1 MFDDIDKIIPKLD
14 ENDKEKI
21 YRNISKK
28 KVEKK
33 AINKKLILAFASV
46 ILLALIVIPIS
57 IAVGINNKPANTINT
72 PPLPIETQTSHEV
85 QLDEKNIV
93 GMAAYSEFKNNT
105 TNVKKRFNKS
115 SEGSIPEDSNVETMN
130 TGEGGNSNTTSTK
143 SNKIYDKISYP
154 YDYVKIKTA
163 YKFTIEVDKIED
175 ELANQIIESNCGLGK
190 VEVVVAEFETFID
203 ENGNLVSSVGDT
215 MISLRGYNGYYTIL
229 LNHASYEYQDD
240 VRSKSTSKFSSHKKL
255 NSDGVE
261 KDFTPPILTIVLV
274 EENDTKSLYFE
285 ANMSKK
291 DVEFNKELAFNN
303 IDEVVRVSRDTLYSA
318 MELSKIPTVE
328 VTARVVEI
336 NLEKKV
342 LIVESNVNLKYVYI
356 RSFTEGLNFEDIKID
371 DLIIVEHD
379 KIFDE
384 YNPVGVNAN
393 KISLNISNENIV
405 ENKQE

>member
-33 AINKKLILAFASV
+33 AFNKKLILAFASV

-72 PPLPIETQTSHEV
+72 PPLPIETQTTHEV
-85 QLDEKNIV
+85 QFDENNVV

-130 TGEGGNSNTTSTK
+130 TGEGGNNNTTSTE

-163 YKFTIEVDKIED
+163 YKFTIEVERIED

-190 VEVVVAEFETFID
+190 LEVVVAEFETFVD

-229 LNHASYEYQDD
+229 LNHASYEYQGDA
-240 VRSKSTSKFSSHKKL
+240 RSKSTSKFSSHKKL

-291 DVEFNKELAFNN
+291 NVEFNKELAFNN

-318 MELSKIPTVE
+318 MELSKVKTVE
-328 VTARVVEI
+328 VAARVVEI
-336 NLEKKV
+336 DLEKKV
-342 LIVESNVNLKYVYI
+342 IIVESDVNLKYVYI
-356 RSFTEGLNFEDIKID
+356 LSFTEGLNIEDIKID

-393 KISLNISNENIV
+393 KISLNTTNENKV
-405 ENKQE
+405 EDKQE

>member
-21 YRNISKK
+21 YRNISKRK
-28 KVEKK
+28 GEKK

-46 ILLALIVIPIS
+46 VLLALIVIPIS

-72 PPLPIETQTSHEV
+72 PLLPIETQTTHEV

-115 SEGSIPEDSNVETMN
+115 SEGSIPVDSNVETMN
-130 TGEGGNSNTTSTK
+130 TGEGGNSNTTSIE

-163 YKFTIEVDKIED
+163 YKFTIEVNKIED

-229 LNHASYEYQDD
+229 LNHASYEYQCDI
-240 VRSKSTSKFSSHKKL
+240 RSKSTSKFSSHKKL

-274 EENDTKSLYFE
+274 EENDIKSLYFE

-291 DVEFNKELAFNN
+291 NVEFNKELAFNN

-328 VTARVVEI
+328 VAARVVEI

-342 LIVESNVNLKYVYI
+342 LIVESDVNLKYVYI
-356 RSFTEGLNFEDIKID
+356 LSFTEGLNFEDIKID

-393 KISLNISNENIV
+393 KISLNTSNENIV

>member
-72 PPLPIETQTSHEV
+72 PPLPIETQTTHEV

-93 GMAAYSEFKNNT
+93 GMAAYSEFKNNA

-115 SEGSIPEDSNVETMN
+115 SEGSIQEDSNVETMN
-130 TGEGGNSNTTSTK
+130 TGEGGNNNTTSTE

-190 VEVVVAEFETFID
+190 VEVVVAEFETFVD
-203 ENGNLVSSVGDT
+203 ENGYLVSSVGDT

-229 LNHASYEYQDD
+229 LNHGSYEYQDD
-240 VRSKSTSKFSSHKKL
+240 VRSKSTSQFSSHKKL

-328 VTARVVEI
+328 VAARVVEI

-342 LIVESNVNLKYVYI
+342 LIVESDVNLKYVYI

-393 KISLNISNENIV
+393 KISLNTSNENIV